1 MTARRVYL
9 STTIP
14 YVNSRAHVG
23 HALELVQADVLA
35 RHHRRIGDE
44 VRLQSGTDDNSLKN
58 VLAAEAEGIST
69 RELVNRNASAFAGL
83 REHLS
88 LSFDDFIRT
97 SSDPRHRPGV
107 ERLWRACQASGD
119 LYRKTYEGLYCVGC
133 EQFYT
138 EAELIAG
145 NCPEHG
151 TPPQLV
157 AEENWFFRLSRYAE
171 QLHDLISSGRLRIEP
186 ASRRNEVLGF
196 IAGGLEDFSASRS
209 VARARGWG
217 IGVPG
222 DPSQV
227 IYVWW
232 DALGNYV
239 TSLNFGASRYGA
251 PGARAT
257 PTTSAGGSSAD
268 RRVHVVGKGVLRF
281 HAVYWPAILLS
292 AGQPLPTEIFV
303 HDYLTVDGR
312 KISKSAAGG
321 TAGGEL
327 TRLRSPRLRRRR
339 AALVAAARRAASW
352 RHRLHRRQ
360 ADRAGP
366 TRTWP
371 TASATSSTGS
381 CRSLILTGTGSSG
394 PAPPARDQPLARRG
408 GATGGMRARPA
419 RTRAP
424 ADDLSAARTGRRR
437 GGLRGASR
445 RRLQRCGQR
454 WPGSTSGPAAS
465 AVWQIVEQ
473 ANRYVEATAPWHLAR
488 AERAGDTAAGQ
499 RLDQVLGALLAACQ
513 VLAAEIWPF
522 LPDLAARVAAACND
536 FGGTLPKPQPVFP
549 RIDVLPDGERGI
561 REHGVPAEARVR
573 GARFRRERRGPAR
586 TGPAHEREGGRAV
599 CLRSRGRPGPGPAQR
614 APAPEGQ
621 RGRIVTDAGCTVLA

>member
-1 MTARRVYL
+1 MDQEVPMSAQRIYL

-14 YVNSRAHVG
+14 YVNARAHVG

-107 ERLWRACQASGD
+107 ERLWQACQASGD
-119 LYRKTYEGLYCVGC
+119 LYRKAYEGLYCIGC
-133 EQFYT
+133 EQFY
-138 EAELIAG
+138 ADDELTDG

-151 TPPQLV
+151 TPAQQV
-157 AEENWFFRLSRYAE
+157 AEENWFFRLSRYAG
-171 QLHDLISSGRLRIEP
+171 QLYELISSGQLRIEP

-196 IAGGLEDFSASRS
+196 IASGLEDFSASRS
-209 VARARGWG
+209 VARAHGWG

-239 TSLNFGASRYGA
+239 TALNFGAGRNSAHGA
-251 PGARAT
+251 GSEP
-257 PTTSAGGSSAD
+257 SADYERWWAGAD
-268 RRVHVVGKGVLRF
+268 RRIHVVGKGVLRF

-321 TAGGEL
+321 PLDSTDPVELATAYGADALRWWLLRDVPRVGDADFSVDKL
-327 TRLRSPRLRRRR
+327 ITRANADLANGLGNLISRVVSLAHSYRNGVVRPCSRPLGTSRWLSNAADGRPAGSQADDWPADAIALRATIERTPASVR
-339 AALVAAARRAASW
+339 AALARF
-352 RHRLHRRQ
+352 
-360 ADRAGP
+360 DFRAG
-366 TRTWP
+366 
-371 TASATSSTGS
+371 AST
-381 CRSLILTGTGSSG
+381 
-394 PAPPARDQPLARRG
+394 
-408 GATGGMRARPA
+408 
-419 RTRAP
+419 
-424 ADDLSAARTGRRR
+424 
-437 GGLRGASR
+437 
-445 RRLQRCGQR
+445 
-454 WPGSTSGPAAS
+454 
-465 AVWQIVEQ
+465 VWEIVEQ
-473 ANRYVEATAPWHLAR
+473 ANRYVEATEPWHLAR
-488 AERAGDTAAGQ
+488 AERAGDAAAGQ
-499 RLDQVLGALLAACQ
+499 RLDQVLGALVAACQ
-513 VLAAEIWPF
+513 VVAAEIWPF
-522 LPDLAARVAAACND
+522 LPDLAARVAVACSD
-536 FGGTLPKPQPVFP
+536 LGGKLPKPQPVFP
-549 RIDVLPDGERGI
+549 RI
-561 REHGVPAEARVR
+561 EAAS
-573 GARFRRERRGPAR
+573 GAAKPPRQDRDA
-586 TGPAHEREGGRAV
+586 AV
-599 CLRSRGRPGPGPAQR
+599 A
-614 APAPEGQ
+614 
-621 RGRIVTDAGCTVLA
+621 

>member
-1 MTARRVYL
+1 MTRLYL

-58 VLAAEAEGIST
+58 VLAAQAEGIST
-69 RELVNRNASAFAGL
+69 RELVNRNAGEFAAL

-119 LYRKTYEGLYCVGC
+119 LYRRAYQGLYCVGC
-133 EQFYT
+133 EQFYP
-138 EAELIAG
+138 EAELAGG

-157 AEENWFFRLSRYAE
+157 EEENWFFRLSKYAG
-171 QLHDLISSGRLRIEP
+171 QLTEEITSGRLRIEP

-196 IAGGLEDFSASRS
+196 IASGLADFSASRS
-209 VARARGWG
+209 VQRARGWG
-217 IGVPG
+217 IEVPG

-239 TSLNFGASRYGA
+239 TSLNFGAE
-251 PGARAT
+251 GARGADYRRWWT
-257 PTTSAGGSSAD
+257 DAD

-303 HDYLTVDGR
+303 HDYLTVDGA

-321 TAGGEL
+321 LASDNDPVVLADRYGTDALRWWLVRDVPRTGDTDFTVGKLIARANDDLANGLGNLVNRVVSLAHAYRGGVVL
-327 TRLRSPRLRRRR
+327 PCGPPGSRWL
-339 AALVAAARRAASW
+339 AAA
-352 RHRLHRRQ
+352 
-360 ADRAGP
+360 ADGHLAGSPGGATGPP
-366 TRTWP
+366 TRPRCWRRSSARRKRSGQPWP
-371 TASATSSTGS
+371 DVT
-381 CRSLILTGTGSSG
+381 SG
-394 PAPPARDQPLARRG
+394 PAPPRSGR
-408 GATGGMRARPA
+408 
-419 RTRAP
+419 
-424 ADDLSAARTGRRR
+424 LSSRRTGTSRRPSPGTWPGPNGPGTSLPG
-437 GGLRGASR
+437 GGLT
-445 RRLQRCGQR
+445 RC
-454 WPGSTSGPAAS
+454 S
-465 AVWQIVEQ
+465 A
-473 ANRYVEATAPWHLAR
+473 H
-488 AERAGDTAAGQ
+488 
-499 RLDQVLGALLAACQ
+499 
-513 VLAAEIWPF
+513 
-522 LPDLAARVAAACND
+522 
-536 FGGTLPKPQPVFP
+536 
-549 RIDVLPDGERGI
+549 
-561 REHGVPAEARVR
+561 
-573 GARFRRERRGPAR
+573 
-586 TGPAHEREGGRAV
+586 
-599 CLRSRGRPGPGPAQR
+599 
-614 APAPEGQ
+614 
-621 RGRIVTDAGCTVLA
+621 